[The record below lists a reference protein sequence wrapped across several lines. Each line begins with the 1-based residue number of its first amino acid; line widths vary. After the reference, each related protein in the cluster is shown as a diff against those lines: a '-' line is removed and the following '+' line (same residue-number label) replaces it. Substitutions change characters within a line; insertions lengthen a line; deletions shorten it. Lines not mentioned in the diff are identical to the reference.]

1 MSNPFVKATKTQAK
15 LRLAIDGPSG
25 SGKTYTAL
33 IAATVMANGGKIAVI
48 DTERGSAALY
58 SDKFT
63 FDTATLDNYNPKN
76 YIELIHTAEDAGYA
90 VIVIDSLTHA
100 WEGEGGALDMV
111 DQAAARSQSKN
122 SYFAWR
128 DVTPLHREL
137 VDAMLQSKAHIIA
150 TMRSK
155 TEYVVEEVERGGRKT
170 QVPRKI
176 GLAPIQRQGMEY
188 EFTIVGDM
196 DLEHTLVITKSRCDF
211 IADAVEKKPSAKFF
225 KKIYEWLNDGAPTSK
240 PETTKPDFV
249 QAAKEAALEPSPAQ
263 ATPNLNGMTELA
275 KYASMTTP
283 KGAVLGELDLE
294 KLQVVV
300 DKGAGELKKAA
311 ERLISKPTQAELDAY
326 SALFQ
331 RAKKNGLEPVA
342 VAPDAPAV
350 ALYQTYSALKGLID
364 EAEADI
370 PEVFR

>member
-342 VAPDAPAV
+342 VRPDAPAI
-350 ALYQTYSALKGLID
+350 ALYQTYVALKGLID